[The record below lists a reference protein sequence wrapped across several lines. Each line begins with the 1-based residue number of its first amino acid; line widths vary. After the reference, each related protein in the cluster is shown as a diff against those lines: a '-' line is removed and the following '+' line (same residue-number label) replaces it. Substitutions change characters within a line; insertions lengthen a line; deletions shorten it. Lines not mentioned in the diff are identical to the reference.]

1 MYNNKELSAYAEKI
15 TMSYKL
21 KDKKTKSWS
30 KRDGIIEI
38 DNAYL
43 QIKEGLGLSDP
54 MSKLLYCRGQK
65 NATEA
70 RSFLRMEETM
80 LHDPYLMKD
89 MDRAVE
95 IIIRAI
101 NEKKKICIYGDY
113 DVDGV
118 TSVSMLY
125 LYLKSKGGDVCYY
138 IPDRIGEGYGM
149 SASAIE
155 RMAASGV
162 GLIITVDTGITA
174 NEEIKHAHELGI
186 DVIVT
191 DHHECH
197 GELPCA
203 LAVVNPKRTDD
214 DYPFK
219 NLAGV
224 GVVFKLLCAY
234 EFMVTESK
242 DKLSSVKKICSEYA
256 DLVALGTIADVMP
269 VLDENRL
276 IVSYGLKLI
285 ENNARLGLSCLID
298 ASTQK
303 AEPIGNF
310 KRPQRRPRI
319 TSGFIGYTI
328 APRINAA
335 GRITNASVAAELFL
349 TEDAEKAEEL
359 SAQLCEINRFRQSE
373 ENKIAEQAY
382 EKIELEHD
390 FENDPVIVLED
401 NTWHHGVIGIVA
413 SRITEKYGLSSIL
426 ISFDGQTTEN
436 GLPNDIGKGSGRSI
450 KGLNLVDALVHTQDL
465 LVKFG
470 GHELAAGLSIQRG
483 HIDEFREKINE
494 YARRVIKGEGA
505 SLSTVEYDFEIDERD
520 IDMQFAEE
528 IRLLEPYGISNPIP
542 AFLLRD
548 FKICDVV
555 PISGGK
561 HTKLVLKKGER
572 CFVAMCF
579 SRSQADLGIYI
590 GDSIDL
596 IANIDINEYNGNRT
610 VQLIVKDL
618 HIADS
623 YVRALDED
631 KLRFEAILS
640 GGVIYD
646 GEDVV
651 PQRSDFVNFYNLIR
665 REIRFGNDSYSM
677 RALLSKLEQNDNA
690 VSYIKLKFLL
700 LIMREM
706 NILGIDEIEPEY
718 YVFKL
723 QYNSNK
729 TDLDKSN
736 ILKKLRAQQRKGQ

>member
-1 MYNNKELSAYAEKI
+1 
-15 TMSYKL
+15 MSYKL
-21 KDKKTKSWS
+21 KDKRTSLWA
-30 KRDGIIEI
+30 KRDGVCEI
-38 DNAYL
+38 TDAYL
-43 QIKEGLGLSDP
+43 GIKNDLSLTEP
-54 MSKLLYCRGQK
+54 MAKLLYCRGQQ
-65 NATEA
+65 NAEQA
-70 RSFLRMEETM
+70 RRFLRMEEAM

-89 MDRAVE
+89 MDKAVD
-95 IIIRAI
+95 IIRDAI
-101 NEKKKICIYGDY
+101 EQKKKICIYGDY

-125 LYLKSKGGDVCYY
+125 LYLRSKGADICYY

-149 SASAIE
+149 SGSAIDK
-155 RMAASGV
+155 MSADGI

-174 NEEIKHAHELGI
+174 NEEIKHANELGI

-197 GELPCA
+197 GTLPCA

-234 EFMVTESK
+234 EFMCTDST
-242 DKLSSVKKICSEYA
+242 DKLISVKKICAEYA

-276 IVSYGLKLI
+276 IVSYGLRLI
-285 ENNARLGLSCLID
+285 ESKARLGLSALID

-303 AEPIGNF
+303 PELVGAI
-310 KRPQRRPRI
+310 KRPTRRPRI

-335 GRITNASVAAELFL
+335 GRITNASVAVELFL
-349 TEDAEKAEEL
+349 TDDEKKAEEF

-390 FENDPVIVLED
+390 FENNPVIVLED

-426 ISFDGQTTEN
+426 ISFDGQTSGEGSPT
-436 GLPNDIGKGSGRSI
+436 DIGKGSGRSI
-450 KGLNLVDALVHTQDL
+450 KGLNLVDALVHSQDL

-470 GHELAAGLSIQRG
+470 GHELAAGLSIHRG
-483 HIDEFREKINE
+483 NIDLFREKINE
-494 YARRVIKGEGA
+494 YARSVIQSGSA
-505 SLSTVEYDFEIDERD
+505 VLSAVEYDFEIDAD
-520 IDMQFAEE
+520 AIDMQFANE
-528 IRLLEPYGISNPIP
+528 IRYLEPYGISNPIP
-542 AFLLRD
+542 AFLMRD
-548 FKICDVV
+548 CTICDVV

-561 HTKLVLKKGER
+561 HTKLVIRKGEK

-579 SRSQADLGIYI
+579 SRSQADLGIYTT
-590 GDSIDL
+590 DKIDL
-596 IANIDINEYNGNRT
+596 IFNVDINEYNGNRT

-618 HIADS
+618 RIS
-623 YVRALDED
+623 ENYVRKLEED
-631 KLRFEAILS
+631 KLRYEAICA
-640 GGVIYD
+640 GGGIAES
-646 GEDVV
+646 EDVV
-651 PQRSDFVNFYNLIR
+651 PQRADFVAFYNLIR
-665 REIRFGNDSYSM
+665 RDIRFGNDCFSI
-677 RALLSKLEQNDNA
+677 RALMAKLEQ
-690 VSYIKLKFLL
+690 VEHPMSYIKLKFVLK
-700 LIMREM
+700 IMREM
-706 NILGIDEIEPEY
+706 NILGVDEIENEY

-723 QYNSNK
+723 NYNNSK

-736 ILKKLRAQQRKGQ
+736 ILKKLRAQQRKGI

>member
-1 MYNNKELSAYAEKI
+1 
-15 TMSYKL
+15 MSYKL
-21 KDKKTKSWS
+21 KDKKTKNWS
-30 KRDGIIEI
+30 KRDGIIDI

-43 QIKEGLGLSDP
+43 QIKDRLGLSDP
-54 MSKLLYCRGQK
+54 MARLLYCRGQK
-65 NATEA
+65 DAESA
-70 RSFLRMEETM
+70 RAFLRMEETM
-80 LHDPYLMKD
+80 LHNPFLMKD
-89 MDRAVE
+89 MDRAVT
-95 IIIRAI
+95 IIFNAI

-149 SASAIE
+149 SESAIE
-155 RMAASGV
+155 KMAKNNV

-174 NEEIKHAHELGI
+174 NDEIKHAHELGI

-197 GELPCA
+197 GELPSA

-214 DYPFK
+214 EYPFK

-234 EFMVTESK
+234 EFMITESN
-242 DKLSSVKKICSEYA
+242 DKLSSVKKICSDYA

-285 ENNARLGLSCLID
+285 ESNARLGLSCLID

-303 AEPIGNF
+303 AEPIGTY

-335 GRITNASVAAELFL
+335 GRIANASVAAELFL
-349 TEDAEKAEEL
+349 TDDLQKAEEL
-359 SAQLCEINRFRQSE
+359 SAKLCEINRFRQSE
-373 ENKIAEQAY
+373 ENKIAEEAY

-426 ISFDGQTTEN
+426 ISFDGQTTDD

-483 HIDEFREKINE
+483 NIDEFRKKINE
-494 YARRVIKGEGA
+494 YARSVIKGEGA
-505 SLSTVEYDFEIDERD
+505 SLSTVEYDFEIDPKD
-520 IDMQFAEE
+520 VDMQFAEE

-548 FKICDVV
+548 CKVCDIV

-561 HTKLVLKKGER
+561 HTKIVVKKDDR

-579 SRSQADLGIYI
+579 SRSQADLGIYV
-590 GDSIDL
+590 GDIIDL
-596 IANIDINEYNGNRT
+596 IANVDINDYNGNRT

-618 HIADS
+618 RISDS
-623 YVRALDED
+623 YIKRHNED
-631 KLRFEAILS
+631 KLRYEAIIS
-640 GGVIYD
+640 GGVIFE

-651 PQRSDFVNFYNLIR
+651 PQRSDFVAFYNLIR
-665 REIRFGNDSYSM
+665 REIRFGNDSYSI
-677 RALLSKLEQNDNA
+677 RALMSKLEQNDNPIP
-690 VSYIKLKFLL
+690 YIKLKFLL

-706 NILGIDEIEPEY
+706 NILGIDEIEHEY

-723 QYNSNK
+723 HLNSNK

-736 ILKKLRAQQRKGQ
+736 ILKKLRTQQRKGQ